1 MRRDPWRAWRR
12 VYAIAV
18 KEATHI
24 RRDARVM
31 YLAIGMPVLLILLFG
46 YGVSFDIHHVPV
58 AIVDQDHTVT
68 SRAVA
73 RSLVASQDLELHA
86 TPASVV
92 EAQTLIR
99 QGRVAAAF
107 VLPQGL
113 DARMSRGETVPLQ
126 MLVDGSD
133 ANSATQVLA
142 KADGIG
148 RATSMKLANLTVT
161 PPLSVR
167 VWTRYNPTGE
177 SALFL
182 VPGLVAYVLA
192 MVAVLLTA
200 LSVAR
205 EWERGSMEQL
215 FATPVGR
222 LEIVVGKLLPYLLLG
237 YIQTLLV
244 LAAGA
249 AVFGMPIRGL
259 PLVLF
264 TAGLFLLGMLGQGL
278 LISVL
283 TRNQMV
289 ATQLG
294 TFSSLLPSMLLSGFL
309 FPVDNMPLPLRV
321 LSNIVPARWF
331 IAALRGILLK
341 GNGFMD
347 VWFDLFMLAAFATL
361 MIALSTARFQR
372 RVA

>member
-1 MRRDPWRAWRR
+1 MQSDPWRSVRR

-24 RRDARVM
+24 RRDARVL

-46 YGVSFDIHHVPV
+46 FGVSFDLHHVPV

-68 SRAVA
+68 SREVA
-73 RSLVASQDLELHA
+73 QDLVASQDLALV
-86 TPASVV
+86 ASPDNVSD
-92 EAQTLIR
+92 AQDLIR
-99 QGRVAAAF
+99 QGRISAAF
-107 VLPQGL
+107 ILPHGL
-113 DARMSRGETVPLQ
+113 DERISRGETVPVQ

-133 ANSATQVLA
+133 ANSTNQVLA

-148 RATSMKLANLTVT
+148 RATSMKLAKITLT

-215 FATPVGR
+215 FATPVSR
-222 LEIVVGKLLPYLLLG
+222 LEIVLGKLIPYLLLG
-237 YIQTLLV
+237 YIQVILV

-249 AVFGMPIRGL
+249 TVFGLPIRGL
-259 PLVLF
+259 PLVMF
-264 TAGLFLLGMLGQGL
+264 TSGLFLLGMLGQGL
-278 LISVL
+278 LISVV

-289 ATQLG
+289 ATQMG
-294 TFSSLLPSMLLSGFL
+294 TFSSMLPSMLLSGFL
-309 FPVDNMPLPLRV
+309 FPVQNMPLPLRV

-341 GNGFMD
+341 GNGIVD
-347 VWFDLFMLAAFATL
+347 IWFDLFMLTLFAIA
-361 MIALSTARFQR
+361 MIGMSTARFQR

>member
-1 MRRDPWRAWRR
+1 MQSDPWRSARR

-24 RRDARVM
+24 RRDARVL
-31 YLAIGMPVLLILLFG
+31 YLAIGMPVLLIILFG
-46 YGVSFDIHHVPV
+46 FGVSFDLHHVPV

-68 SRAVA
+68 SRQVA
-73 RSLVASQDLELHA
+73 QDLVASQDLALV
-86 TPASVV
+86 ASPDNVTD
-92 EAQTLIR
+92 AQTLIR
-99 QGRVAAAF
+99 EGRISAAF
-107 VLPQGL
+107 ILPHGL
-113 DARMSRGETVPLQ
+113 DERMSRGETVPVQ

-133 ANSATQVLA
+133 ANSTNQVLA

-148 RATSMKLANLTVT
+148 RATSMKLAHITLT

-215 FATPVGR
+215 FATPVSR
-222 LEIVVGKLLPYLLLG
+222 LEIVLGKLIPYLLLG
-237 YIQTLLV
+237 YIQVILV

-249 AVFGMPIRGL
+249 TVFGLPIRGL
-259 PLVLF
+259 PLVMF
-264 TAGLFLLGMLGQGL
+264 TSGLFLLGMLGQGL
-278 LISVL
+278 LISVI

-289 ATQLG
+289 ATQMG
-294 TFSSLLPSMLLSGFL
+294 TFSSMLPSMLLSGFL
-309 FPVDNMPLPLRV
+309 FPVQNMPWPLRI

-341 GNGFMD
+341 GNGIAD
-347 VWFDLFMLAAFATL
+347 IWFDLFMLTLFAAA
-361 MIALSTARFQR
+361 MIAMSTARFQR

>member
-1 MRRDPWRAWRR
+1 MQRDPWRPWRR
-12 VYAIAV
+12 VLAIAV

-24 RRDARVM
+24 RRDSRVL

-73 RSLVASQDLELHA
+73 QSLVASQDLELTA
-86 TPASVV
+86 TPDNVV

-99 QGRVAAAF
+99 QGRIAAAF

-113 DARMSRGETVPLQ
+113 DARMSRGETVALQ

-133 ANSATQVLA
+133 ANSTNQVLA

-167 VWTRYNPTGE
+167 VWTRYNPTGT

-215 FATPVGR
+215 FATPVSR
-222 LEIVVGKLLPYLLLG
+222 LEIVVGKLLPYLVLG

-249 AVFGMPIRGL
+249 TVFGMPIRGL

-264 TAGLFLLGMLGQGL
+264 TSGLFLLGMLGQGL
-278 LISVL
+278 LISVI

-309 FPVDNMPLPLRV
+309 FPVNNMPMPLRV

-341 GNGFMD
+341 GNGIMD
-347 VWFDLFMLAAFATL
+347 VWFDLFMLAAFATV